1 MGLTQRVQPFNPL
14 ICHTFARYIENMTNG
29 QSLSLQ
35 IKTLYPGQY
44 VSDQDLLDAGQRLT
58 EFVKILMEIKAQQ
71 PQGLIQ

>member
-1 MGLTQRVQPFNPL
+1 
-14 ICHTFARYIENMTNG
+14 MTNG